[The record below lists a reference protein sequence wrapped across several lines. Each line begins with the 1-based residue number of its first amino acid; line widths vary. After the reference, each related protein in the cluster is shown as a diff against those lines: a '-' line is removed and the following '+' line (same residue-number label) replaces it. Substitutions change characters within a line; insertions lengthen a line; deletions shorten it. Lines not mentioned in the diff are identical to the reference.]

1 MTGRDIIIYI
11 LKNGLE
17 DEPIFKD
24 GKLIGFLSIPE
35 VAVKCNVGV
44 ATVNV
49 WIKTGQIDSIAIGDL
64 VLVPGDFISPID
76 SNKTN

>member
-35 VAVKCNVGV
+35 VAAKCNVGI